1 VLFSYLVASE
11 MKDKST
17 NSFKEYLLPEEMRS
31 ELKEPL
37 GELLTGDPTQK
48 LLKIIKEENP
58 PMIVFI
64 GDYCVDDALKH
75 GLVPDISIIDG
86 RNLREPYHEISIHNA
101 KVININNP
109 PAKITV
115 ESWTTIAQVIKQ
127 QIQRNE
133 EKLPKEP
140 IVLLITG
147 EEDLLVFPAVLEAPE
162 SSFVVYGQ
170 PHEGIVLI
178 KVTSNAKFKLE
189 KLIERMK
196 VE

>member
-1 VLFSYLVASE
+1 
-11 MKDKST
+11 MKDKSS
-17 NSFKEYLLPEEMRS
+17 NSFKEYSLPEEMRS

-37 GELLTGDPTQK
+37 GELITIDPT
-48 LLKIIKEENP
+48 LTLIKRIQEENP
-58 PMIVFI
+58 PIIVFV
-64 GDYCVDDALKH
+64 GDFCVEDAVKH
-75 GLVPDISIIDG
+75 GLIPDISILDG
-86 RNLREPYHEISIHNA
+86 LNLREPYHEISIHNA
-101 KVININNP
+101 KVINVNNP

-115 ESWTTIAQVIKQ
+115 EAWTKIAEVIKQ
-127 QIQRNE
+127 QLQRLE
-133 EKLPKEP
+133 QKLPKEP

-162 SSFVVYGQ
+162 NSFIVYGQ

-178 KVTSNAKFKLE
+178 KVTANAKFKFK

>member
-1 VLFSYLVASE
+1 
-11 MKDKST
+11 MKDNSKD
-17 NSFKEYLLPEEMRS
+17 SFKEYLLPEEMRS

-37 GELLTGDPTQK
+37 GELITGEPTQK
-48 LLKIIKEENP
+48 LLEIIQEEHP
-58 PMIVFI
+58 PLIIFV
-64 GDYCVDDALKH
+64 GDFCVEDALKH

-86 RNLREPYHEISIHNA
+86 KNLREQYHEISIHNA
-101 KVININNP
+101 KVINSNNP

-115 ESWTTIAQVIKQ
+115 ESWTKIKEAIIR
-127 QIQRNE
+127 QIQRKE
-133 EKLPKEP
+133 KKLPKEP

-162 SSFVVYGQ
+162 NSFVVYGQ

-178 KVTSNAKFKLE
+178 KVTLNAKFKLE